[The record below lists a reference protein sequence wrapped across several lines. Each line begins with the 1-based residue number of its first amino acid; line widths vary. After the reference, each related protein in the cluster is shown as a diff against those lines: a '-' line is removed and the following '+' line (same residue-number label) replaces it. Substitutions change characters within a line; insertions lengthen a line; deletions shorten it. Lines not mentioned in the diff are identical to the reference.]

1 MYPTD
6 EITECPCCGAER
18 EDSLFMSTR
27 ICPVCGWED
36 DPDVADDEPSALN
49 GGLTLDEAQLNFRV
63 FGTIR
68 LPSDE
73 DE

>member
-1 MYPTD
+1 MYQTY

-18 EDSLFMSTR
+18 EDSPFMSAR

-36 DPDVADDEPSALN
+36 DPGTDKDAPSALN

-68 LPSDE
+68 LPSDA